1 MSIMT
6 IKDIQ
11 EWEKNFAKNKGINF
25 TPDEAVKIGMFK
37 LIEEVGEVAK
47 AITEKQW
54 TEVSAEIAD
63 VIIFACKIANI
74 AERFH
79 KTEKLEDVLKKK
91 IKYCEKRVFDKKSR
105 KFNKPKDK
113 NFK

>member
-1 MSIMT
+1 MT

-11 EWEKNFAKNKGINF
+11 EWEKNFAKSKGINF
-25 TPDEAVKIGMFK
+25 TPDEATKIGMFK
-37 LIEEVGEVAK
+37 LIEEIGEVAK

-54 TEVSAEIAD
+54 DEVPAELSD

-74 AERFH
+74 AEDCH
-79 KTEKLEDVLKKK
+79 KTERLEDVLKKK

-105 KFNKPKDK
+105 KFNKPTNK

>member
-1 MSIMT
+1 MT

-11 EWEKNFAKNKGINF
+11 QWEKNFAKNKGINF

-54 TEVSAEIAD
+54 DKVPAEVSD

-74 AERFH
+74 AEDFH
-79 KTEKLEDVLKKK
+79 KTEKLEDVLKRK
-91 IKYCEKRVFDKKSR
+91 IVYCEKRVFNKQSR

-113 NFK
+113 DFK